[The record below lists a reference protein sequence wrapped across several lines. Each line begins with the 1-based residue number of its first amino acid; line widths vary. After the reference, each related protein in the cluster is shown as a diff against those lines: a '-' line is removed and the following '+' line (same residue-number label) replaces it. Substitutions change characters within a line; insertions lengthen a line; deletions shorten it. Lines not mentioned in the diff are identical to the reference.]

1 MKQVTVGKTWRIK
14 QTLASNFN
22 VYDPYRRWIAKF
34 NWYNEAIEY
43 VENRANKD
51 DVIAY
56 N

>member
-14 QTLASNFN
+14 KTLGVNFN
-22 VYDPYRRWIAKF
+22 VYDPYGRWIAKF
-34 NWYNEAIEY
+34 NYPNAARSY
-43 VENRANKD
+43 VEHLASKD